1 MYMRKYKGIRMD
13 RIDERNFREKVK
25 KSIIKNWNIHYVSK
39 EELNR
44 KKQEEELRQA
54 QEILDRLNREAA
66 QDEAVKQN
74 EIDELL
80 RQKELEKS
88 YNRTTGAYS
97 GEYGKQRLADAVA
110 KEKVEKILA
119 EKNEELFRT
128 IEESKHSDPKSSDEE
143 KSE

>member
-1 MYMRKYKGIRMD
+1 MD

-25 KSIIKNWNIHYVSK
+25 KSIIKSWNIHYISK

-44 KKQEEELRQA
+44 KKQEEELQHA
-54 QEILDRLNREAA
+54 QEIIDRLNREAA

-74 EIDELL
+74 EINELL

-88 YNRTTGAYS
+88 YNRATGAYS
-97 GEYGKQRLADAVA
+97 GEYGKQQIADAVA

-128 IEESKHSDPKSSDEE
+128 IEKSKHSDPQLSDKG